1 MITMDMKA
9 IGRRINAAREAKG
22 LTQEALAELV
32 DLTPMHVSVIERGYK
47 PTKMDTFCNI
57 ANALDVSAD
66 TLLQDVIDHS
76 ADSIPSDL
84 DDLLK
89 DLPAKERRKIYHCVK
104 AYIDAY
110 HENG

>member
-1 MITMDMKA
+1 MDLKA
-9 IGRRINAAREAKG
+9 IGRRIKAAREAKG

-32 DLTPMHVSVIERGYK
+32 NLSPMHVSVIERGYK

-57 ANALDVSAD
+57 ANVPDVSAD
-66 TLLQDVIDHS
+66 TLLQDVINRS
-76 ADSIPSDL
+76 ADSVPSEL
-84 DDLLK
+84 DGLLK
-89 DLPAKERRKIYHCVK
+89 DLPAKERRKIYHCIK

>member
-1 MITMDMKA
+1 MDMKA
-9 IGRRINAAREAKG
+9 IGRRVKAAREANG

-32 DLTPMHVSVIERGYK
+32 NLSPMHVSVIERGYK
-47 PTKMDTFCNI
+47 PTRLDTFCNI

-76 ADSIPSDL
+76 ADSVPTEL
-84 DDLLK
+84 NDLLNG
-89 DLPAKERRKIYHCVK
+89 LPAKERRKIYHCVK

-110 HENG
+110 RENG